1 MTRTSK
7 VLSPA
12 RRRFILPALALCLF
26 APSGVR
32 VAAQNSSGTSSRTN
46 LYGVVCLTRLGP
58 DKKPI
63 KKECTYA
70 RDISVLAYNYPCNK
84 PVDIPAKSAWTDND
98 GRFEFWIEK
107 PGDYCLAVAYQGY
120 VQYESKQVFVPDK
133 KTRTSADPPVYLTNT
148 ARAAK
153 QKATEIV
160 LVLYQVEG
168 SDRWPVGPRQQ
179 DASPQAEKSFRGRV
193 VDRANNPIRDASVSV
208 FAAKPDSAQVSTL
221 AEARTDME
229 GYYNL
234 PTKVLKESEQYIVS
248 VTREGFNRFVVMFG
262 KNETPSPTIVLDKA
276 TSANEPLLERSEAT
290 RRHVFTPRVMEALPV
305 PGLRNFDTFALLAPG
320 VAPPPETPNARG
332 PGLSPGLG
340 TAGQFAVNGLR
351 SRENNFT
358 VDGSDNNDE
367 DIGTRRQ
374 GFVALAP
381 QSIES
386 LNEFQIITA
395 LGDVRFG
402 RNIGGQLD
410 ALTKSGSS
418 EFHGSLYGFVT
429 GSRLNARDFFDQ
441 TIGGNPAFF
450 PLQRQ
455 SDGADVLLDGRPVA
469 SRNPVGGENPLTRTQ
484 LGFAAGGPV
493 RKVGGSF
500 FVSLEHLNARANR
513 ESHFIVPTVEQH
525 GAFDSGGTGLLLNI
539 GGFLSPISPASIP
552 GDAIFSLYPFPNNP
566 LGPFGRN
573 TYTTILPANAAGTR
587 LSAKFDRQFGTADAD
602 KSRPPWSVF
611 NGGDILTA
619 RYNFSQEGSAI
630 PVTGEAL
637 FSSLRPKVLTQ
648 NIAFYLNRQ
657 LTGRLSDVIRVSY
670 GRTNLI
676 FREARDPFLSPSSF
690 FPAEQFLLNAPL
702 LLNVTAPLPNG
713 ALTPPSFVSASSAQ
727 GVARLAPLGYA
738 GITQAEQITGALGQ
752 VILPGFS
759 PIGVDV
765 NNFPQS
771 RANNTIQIADTF
783 TYVSRDNHI
792 FIFGGEIR
800 KILINSTL
808 DRNFRPQAVFGGL
821 RTSTPAAA
829 FAARLP
835 GGPPLAPRVFSG
847 TTLAAAGVPTG
858 LFQTLAVTPNSTIGI
873 RFTQASFFE
882 HTDWRT
888 DNLNLNLGVRLNYLT
903 RLSTKDNVLER
914 AFDPDE
920 LRAQGLQAVEDCFRL
935 SGKRPEC
942 VSAASAVI
950 GAFPA
955 NFAESFEGDRSN
967 LDVRA
972 GLAWSL
978 NDRTVLRAGIGTY
991 SGEFPGVVIGQLRN
1005 AFPNFLPLNFAA
1017 SPIRPTG
1024 DLGNRFFLFNPANP
1038 ILRESEPGLSLAP
1051 GTLNTLLPNINAIS
1065 FLTNRLV
1072 VSPLGTPFSNNVL
1085 GLDLV
1090 LPQRELH
1097 NPYSLQYALT
1107 LERQLGRTL
1116 AISLAYVGT
1125 RGVKLLRLSTPDL
1138 GLNRSGLEEPRGL
1151 AVTRQG
1157 DSAFPIFFGSLLTP
1171 QASAPRARLAIAR
1184 TFFESS
1190 ASSTYNSLQIELR
1203 KQYANRFQFR
1213 TALTYSHAIDDA
1225 SDFFDTAGA
1234 FALPQNSLDRSERAS
1249 SNFDIRLRSVTHF
1262 VRDFQKFGGWQLAG
1276 IVTAQTGQPFTVNSA
1291 FDINRDGNLTDRLD
1305 NIAGLVRGGVAGDRS
1320 VQLSLAPGTNPLTL
1334 LAADGRDG
1342 AVGRNTFRAPSQF
1355 NFDLSITKFFN
1366 FNERVRLQARMEIF
1380 NLFNRTNFG
1389 IPVRILESPAF
1400 GKSTYTTTPPR
1411 TVQFVF
1417 KLLF

>member
-1 MTRTSK
+1 MSK
-7 VLSPA
+7 LLNRVRYHLFLLA
-12 RRRFILPALALCLF
+12 AIFILF
-26 APSGVR
+26 GPSGISVSAQEGNAAGTTGIRVLGRVYTAELDEAGKPTRNIAPASGATVR
-32 VAAQNSSGTSSRTN
+32 IYPGKHKPVKTNSRGDFTVELQFGGDINVTAYLQDYSPYRSVPVWAANGKDTTVDRPPIYLTPSTQSRKGQEPQIILVLYRNEGSGRATAIARQQTTVRQGESSLSGR
-46 LYGVVCLTRLGP
+46 VIAR

-63 KKECTYA
+63 SGA
-70 RDISVLAYNYPCNK
+70 LISVLVIK
-84 PVDIPAKSAWTDND
+84 
-98 GRFEFWIEK
+98 
-107 PGDYCLAVAYQGY
+107 GDSEQH
-120 VQYESKQVFVPDK
+120 
-133 KTRTSADPPVYLTNT
+133 
-148 ARAAK
+148 
-153 QKATEIV
+153 
-160 LVLYQVEG
+160 
-168 SDRWPVGPRQQ
+168 
-179 DASPQAEKSFRGRV
+179 
-193 VDRANNPIRDASVSV
+193 
-208 FAAKPDSAQVSTL
+208 STL
-221 AEARTDME
+221 AE
-229 GYYNL
+229 
-234 PTKVLKESEQYIVS
+234 TKTNASGDFTFAVKGLEDYDEYVLSITS
-248 VTREGFNRFVVMFG
+248 AGFNRFIAVLG
-262 KNETPSPTIVLDKA
+262 KGESPPPVIFMDEA
-276 TSANEPLLERSEAT
+276 TFADEPLVERTEAT

-305 PGLRNFDTFALLAPG
+305 PGLRSFDSFALLAPG

-332 PGLSPGLG
+332 PGFSPGLG
-340 TAGQFAVNGLR
+340 TAGQFSVNGLR
-351 SRENNFT
+351 SRENTFT

-386 LNEFQIITA
+386 LNEFQIVTA

-402 RNIGGQLD
+402 RSIGGQLD
-410 ALTKSGSS
+410 ALTKSGTP
-418 EFHGSLYGFVT
+418 EYHGALYGFVT
-429 GSRLNARDFFDQ
+429 SSRLNARDFFDQ
-441 TIGGNPAFF
+441 TIGDNPAFF
-450 PLQRQ
+450 PLRRQ
-455 SDGADVLLDGRPVA
+455 SDGADVLLDGQPIV

-484 LGFAAGGPV
+484 LGFAVGGPV
-493 RKVGGSF
+493 KKVGGSF
-500 FVSLEHLNARANR
+500 FVSLEHINARANR
-513 ESHFIVPTVEQH
+513 ESHFIVPTVEQR
-525 GAFDSGGTGLLLNI
+525 GAFDSGSTGLLLNI
-539 GGFLSPISPASIP
+539 GVPVLSPISPASIP
-552 GDAIFSLYPFPNNP
+552 GDAIFSLYPFPNNR

-587 LSAKFDRQFGTADAD
+587 LSAKFDRQFGTADAN

-657 LTGRLSDVIRVSY
+657 LTGRISDVIRVSY

-713 ALTPPSFVSASSAQ
+713 TLTQPSFVSASSAQ
-727 GVARLAPLGYA
+727 GVARLAPLGYV
-738 GITQAEQITGALGQ
+738 GVTQAEQITGALGQ
-752 VILPGFS
+752 VVLPGFS

-765 NNFPQS
+765 SNFPQS

-783 TYVSRDNHI
+783 TYVSRNNHI
-792 FIFGGEIR
+792 FNFGVEIR

-808 DRNFRPQAVFGGL
+808 DRNFRPQAVFSGL
-821 RTSTPAAA
+821 RTSTPAEDFRAT
-829 FAARLP
+829 LP
-835 GGPPLAPRVFSG
+835 GGSPLAPQVFSG

-858 LFQTLAVTPNSTIGI
+858 LFQTLAVTPDSTIGL
-873 RFTQASFFE
+873 RFTQASFFQQA
-882 HTDWRT
+882 DWQVA
-888 DNLNLNLGVRLNYLT
+888 DHLNLNLGVRLNYLT
-903 RLSTKDNVLER
+903 RLSTKGNVLER

-920 LRAQGLQAVEDCFRL
+920 LRKQGLQAVEDCFRL
-935 SGKRPEC
+935 SGKMPEC

-950 GAFPA
+950 GAFSA
-955 NFAESFEGDRSN
+955 DFAESFEGDRSN
-967 LDVRA
+967 LDIRA

-978 NDRTVLRAGIGTY
+978 DDRTVVRAGFGTY
-991 SGEFPGVVIGQLRN
+991 SGEFPGIVIGQLRN
-1005 AFPNFLPLNFAA
+1005 AFPNFLPLNFASA
-1017 SPIRPTG
+1017 PIRPAT
-1024 DLGNRFFLFNPANP
+1024 DLGDRSFLFNPANP
-1038 ILRESEPGLSLAP
+1038 ILRQSEPGLSIAP
-1051 GTLNTLLPNINAIS
+1051 GTLNTLLPNVNAIS

-1072 VSPLGTPFSNNVL
+1072 LNPSGSPFSRNVL
-1085 GLDLV
+1085 GLGLV

-1107 LERQLGRTL
+1107 LERQLGKTF

-1138 GLNRSGLEEPRGL
+1138 GLNRSELEEPRGL
-1151 AVTRQG
+1151 AVSRQG
-1157 DSAFPIFFGSLLTP
+1157 LSAVPVFFANLFTP
-1171 QASAPRARLAIAR
+1171 QIPAPRARLAIAR

-1190 ASSTYNSLQIELR
+1190 ASSTYNSLQVELR

-1305 NIAGLVRGGVAGDRS
+1305 NTAGLIRGSVAGDRS

-1366 FNERVRLQARMEIF
+1366 FNERVHLHARTEIF

-1411 TVQFVF
+1411 TIQFVF